1 MAGPS
6 LPSDLPSCSAAKASL
21 CFVRLECTSVS
32 QCEMGS
38 WYTSTEDPAWGRGR
52 GGAGEGQEGVGALT
66 QPLTLTRTYAPLHNI
81 HTYKA

>member
-1 MAGPS
+1 MADPS

-38 WYTSTEDPAWGRGR
+38 WYTSTEGPAWGRGR
-52 GGAGEGQEGVGALT
+52 GGGGGTNTAINA
-66 QPLTLTRTYAPLHNI
+66 
-81 HTYKA
+81 HTYVRTSA